1 MFRQLPLTLRTFARA
16 RSTRPCFRHFSSH
29 AAPRTN
35 WSAVWRRSGLLAA
48 VSATGASI
56 FLLQKRDKILLDAK
70 PPAASELAKSGT
82 EAVRKDPATGIE
94 FPEALVIPSRVRLP
108 PFQLVG
114 LGVRTVSFVNLKVY
128 SVAFYADLSNL
139 KIPENLTPDEKID
152 FVISNTA
159 CVLRMIP
166 TRNTSYSHLRDGFI
180 RSVQSRLSS
189 QLKSGEISTQEA
201 EEAQS
206 PIRKLKSMFPN
217 TPLKKGRPLDILL
230 LAPPK
235 NPDEKRIL
243 IVRDLGSV
251 ENNWLAKEFVKIYF
265 VGKGI
270 SPPVSLPALCDS
282 NTVAKRSTVVI
293 HSLTSDIVVQFSLDS
308 VFYEKSCFVLSSFEF
323 LTLPNM
329 ISNWRSI
336 FALIVFL
343 LTNLV
348 GVFPLYMTIP
358 LPASFASL
366 TAKLAEILRLCIPSQ
381 TCCHLH
387 PSLCK
392 SDASTQHK
400 RKIRWYRIAINFQ
413 TAPLVAVLLLLAT
426 RILDGHDVKEGIVGS
441 DSSGIQP
448 LDIMALFVSLA
459 YLSISLDATGLF
471 RFLAFWV
478 VRKGG
483 SSGRR
488 LYLYLYIFF
497 FISGIFVGNDPV
509 VLFGTP
515 FLAYFSRVSGIVPPT
530 AWIFA
535 QFATANMSSAVLPSS
550 NLTNLVLT
558 GAFSYSFISF
568 AAHTILPTLSAA
580 TAVFPL
586 LAFVLFTSTEL
597 VPREIDVVVLQHSVS
612 ESESASSRDMTSR
625 HAPGDLTDKHGAI
638 FGSILLGI
646 TLSVLIGTSPLEI
659 PVWQVTVPPALIM
672 LGRDIWHDRK
682 MWTKGSEPE
691 SLEGGRLESNSPPDP
706 IELQPFP
713 KSGEMDAPQSD
724 ATERKDR
731 STLASYIQNIKRDT
745 LPTVMGIIPRLPLSL
760 VLFAFCMFIL
770 VQALT
775 TWGWVEVFA
784 GWWSAW
790 IRVCTDN
797 GTGSATVGAIGGMLL
812 ISTLLCNICGT
823 NIGTT
828 ILLARVLQAWLDSS
842 ASSGTTVDPKVKLG
856 SIFALALGTN
866 FGAFT
871 FSFSASLAGLLWQ
884 DTLRQKGIVV
894 RQRQFAML
902 NLPIVGV
909 AIVLATA
916 VLVAEV
922 YVTAR

>member
-1 MFRQLPLTLRTFARA
+1 
-16 RSTRPCFRHFSSH
+16 
-29 AAPRTN
+29 
-35 WSAVWRRSGLLAA
+35 
-48 VSATGASI
+48 
-56 FLLQKRDKILLDAK
+56 
-70 PPAASELAKSGT
+70 
-82 EAVRKDPATGIE
+82 
-94 FPEALVIPSRVRLP
+94 
-108 PFQLVG
+108 
-114 LGVRTVSFVNLKVY
+114 
-128 SVAFYADLSNL
+128 
-139 KIPENLTPDEKID
+139 
-152 FVISNTA
+152 
-159 CVLRMIP
+159 
-166 TRNTSYSHLRDGFI
+166 
-180 RSVQSRLSS
+180 
-189 QLKSGEISTQEA
+189 
-201 EEAQS
+201 
-206 PIRKLKSMFPN
+206 
-217 TPLKKGRPLDILL
+217 
-230 LAPPK
+230 
-235 NPDEKRIL
+235 
-243 IVRDLGSV
+243 
-251 ENNWLAKEFVKIYF
+251 
-265 VGKGI
+265 
-270 SPPVSLPALCDS
+270 
-282 NTVAKRSTVVI
+282 
-293 HSLTSDIVVQFSLDS
+293 
-308 VFYEKSCFVLSSFEF
+308 
-323 LTLPNM
+323 M

-348 GVFPLYMTIP
+348 GVFPLHITIP

-366 TAKLAEILRLCIPSQ
+366 TAKFAEILRLCVPSQ
-381 TCCHLH
+381 SCCHLH

-392 SDASTQHK
+392 SDTSTQHRK
-400 RKIRWYRIAINFQ
+400 RIHWHRIAINFQ
-413 TAPLVAVLLLLAT
+413 TAPSAAVLLLLAT
-426 RILDGHDVKEGIVGS
+426 RILNGRDVREGIIGGG
-441 DSSGIQP
+441 SSGVQP
-448 LDIMALFVSLA
+448 LDIMALFISLA

-568 AAHTILPTLSAA
+568 AAHTILPTLAVA

-597 VPREIDVVVLQHSVS
+597 VPREINIVELQHSVS
-612 ESESASSRDMTSR
+612 EPESASSRDMASR
-625 HAPGDLTDKHGAI
+625 HAPGDLTDKGGAI

-646 TLSVLIGTSPLEI
+646 TLSILIGTSPLKI

-682 MWTKGSEPE
+682 MWTKDSEPE
-691 SLEGGRLESNSPPDP
+691 GLEDGRLESIRAPDRV
-706 IELQPFP
+706 ELKPFP
-713 KSGEMDAPQSD
+713 KSDEMDAPQSD

-731 STLASYIQNIKRDT
+731 STLVSYIQNIKRDT

-790 IRVCTDN
+790 IRMCADN
-797 GTGSATVGAIGGMLL
+797 GTASATVGAIGGMLL

-823 NIGTT
+823 NIGAT

-842 ASSGTTVDPKVKLG
+842 ASSDTTVDSKVKLG

-871 FSFSASLAGLLWQ
+871 FSFSASLAGLLWR
-884 DTLRQKGIVV
+884 DILRQKGIVV
-894 RQRQFAML
+894 RQRQFAMF
-902 NLPIVGV
+902 NLPIISV
-909 AIVLATA
+909 AVVSAAA

>member
-1 MFRQLPLTLRTFARA
+1 MFRQLPLTLRTAARA
-16 RSTRPCFRHFSSH
+16 RSTGPCFRHFSSH
-29 AAPRTN
+29 ARPRTN
-35 WSAVWRRSGLLAA
+35 WSAAWKRSGLLAA

-114 LGVRTVSFVNLKVY
+114 LGVRTVSFINIKVY

-217 TPLKKGRPLDILL
+217 TPLKKGQPLDILL

-243 IVRDLGSV
+243 VVRDLGSV
-251 ENNWLAKEFVKIYF
+251 ESNWLAREFVRMYF

-270 SPPVSLPALCDS
+270 SPSVSPPALSDS
-282 NTVAKRSTVVI
+282 TTILRPS
-293 HSLTSDIVVQFSLDS
+293 SLNSAI
-308 VFYEKSCFVLSSFEF
+308 YEKSRFVLSSFDF

-336 FALIVFL
+336 FALVVFL

-348 GVFPLYMTIP
+348 GVFPLYMIIP

-387 PSLCK
+387 PSFCK
-392 SDASTQHK
+392 SDASTQPK
-400 RKIRWYRIAINFQ
+400 RKIHWYRIVINFQ
-413 TAPLVAVLLLLAT
+413 TAPLAAVLLLLAT
-426 RILDGHDVKEGIVGS
+426 QILNGHDVREGIVGS

-448 LDIMALFVSLA
+448 LDIMALFMSLA

-483 SSGRR
+483 SSGGR

-515 FLAYFSRVSGIVPPT
+515 FLVYFSRVSGIVPPT

-568 AAHTILPTLSAA
+568 AAHTILPTLAAA

-597 VPREIDVVVLQHSVS
+597 VPREIDVVELQHSVS
-612 ESESASSRDMTSR
+612 ESESASLGDMASR

-646 TLSVLIGTSPLEI
+646 TLGVLIGTSPLKI

-691 SLEGGRLESNSPPDP
+691 SLEGGRLESNSAPDP

-713 KSGEMDAPQSD
+713 KSDEMDTPQGD
-724 ATERKDR
+724 ATERKGR
-731 STLASYIQNIKRDT
+731 STLVSHIQNIKRDT

-797 GTGSATVGAIGGMLL
+797 GTGSATVGAIWGMLL

-823 NIGTT
+823 NIGAT
-828 ILLARVLQAWLDSS
+828 ILLARVLQAWLASS
-842 ASSGTTVDPKVKLG
+842 ASSGTTIDPKVKLG

-871 FSFSASLAGLLWQ
+871 FSFSASLAGLLWR
-884 DTLRQKGIVV
+884 DILRQKGIVV

-909 AIVLATA
+909 AVVSAAA